1 MRQSYNTL
9 ETRPESKYYAMHRRY
24 ESSVLEA
31 FSYCR
36 PKISIT
42 PIELKE
48 GFQTSS
54 VYIPKRTNSANVRYA
69 SKHQTIEPRYH
80 NFER

>member
-9 ETRPESKYYAMHRRY
+9 ETRPESKYYTMHRRY

-31 FSYCR
+31 SSYCR